1 MDGRYSVFGYLVDG
15 KETLAE
21 LTKKDQIVSAQ
32 VIDGLDNLVEPQN
45 S

>member
-15 KETLAE
+15 KDVLKK
-21 LTKKDQIVSAQ
+21 LTDKDKVISAK
-32 VIDGLDNLVEPQN
+32 VVDGLDNLVEPPA